1 MRLNVPLRARERP
14 AEPAARTTTMHNK
27 APQSTKRC
35 RSQGVE
41 PQGDPFDRRP
51 RKRAGTTSEPPP
63 GRATM
68 GLQYGCPPSTRPVLP
83 HREER
88 CHALQAAVSGSV
100 NSLGRVLFT
109 VRSLYFSASGFVPVF
124 QPCVRCTT
132 LIQAALPSSSTR
144 GYARSLLSNR
154 VDAVTQVN
162 TGDQNERVDG
172 GAAWLSQHRHEG
184 LSPSVYSIPRL
195 CHSRQPSTPHVHIAA
210 LLASGHGIV
219 PR

>member
-1 MRLNVPLRARERP
+1 M
-14 AEPAARTTTMHNK
+14 
-27 APQSTKRC
+27 PQQGSPNTKRC

-41 PQGDPFDRRP
+41 PQGNPFDRPTTQACQQDVRASPGPCNDGAPITGAHRP
-51 RKRAGTTSEPPP
+51 RA
-63 GRATM
+63 
-68 GLQYGCPPSTRPVLP
+68 PVSP

-88 CHALQAAVSGSV
+88 CHSLQAAVSGSV

-154 VDAVTQVN
+154 VDAVTRAN

-195 CHSRQPSTPHVHIAA
+195 CHSRQPSTPHVHIATTTFRSWNPFSPSTRFPA
-210 LLASGHGIV
+210 VASPPLRSFQH
-219 PR
+219 R

>member
-1 MRLNVPLRARERP
+1 MYHSVPGNVLL
-14 AEPAARTTTMHNK
+14 
-27 APQSTKRC
+27 S
-35 RSQGVE
+35 
-41 PQGDPFDRRP
+41 
-51 RKRAGTTSEPPP
+51 PPP
-63 GRATM
+63 ARRRCTTRLPKAQSAADPRVSSRRETRSTADHASVPARRQSLPRAVRRW
-68 GLQYGCPPSTRPVLP
+68 GSNNGCPPSTRPVLP

-195 CHSRQPSTPHVHIAA
+195 CHSRQPSTPRWCGVHSSRPVAR
-210 LLASGHGIV
+210 V
-219 PR
+219 